1 MKELILKKVKEQ
13 LSANNVIEGMCPVRG
28 LKLLSV
34 QGHPA
39 KEKVV
44 MTAWGIMMRFQ
55 AIFSYASEKY
65 GNNRAKYDVNVYENG
80 DIAIFF
86 AGTYYED

>member
-13 LSANNVIEGMCPVRG
+13 LSANNLIEGLHSVRG

-39 KEKVV
+39 KEKIV
-44 MTAWGIMMRFQ
+44 MTAWGTMMRLQ
-55 AIFSYASEKY
+55 AIFAYKSKMYE
-65 GNNRAKYDVNVYENG
+65 NNRAKYDVNVYENG
-80 DIAIFF
+80 DISVFF